1 MVQKNVRETLKKLV
15 AIQEVDE
22 VLYEHRRQIKEK
34 PVELNELK
42 AKFDKKKT
50 RLTQLQ
56 TRAQELELSRKAKE
70 LDLKSKEADIIKA
83 DGTLMTLKTNKE
95 YQAKLF
101 EIENLKA
108 DKSIL
113 EEEILKMMDETETLA
128 QEVTKEQAVVA
139 EEEKGYLAE
148 KAKVDAAIAE
158 IEDGMQSFEAKRRE
172 LVQDVDKEALAI
184 YQRIVENR
192 EGVALV
198 PVVGSS
204 CGGCFMNVPPQVI
217 NRLKMHEE
225 LVRCEM
231 CARLLYLK
239 EEL

>member
-1 MVQKNVRETLKKLV
+1 VVQKNVRETLKKLV